1 MAVRKPPH
9 ACGEYTGA
17 IILHQNIQETPPRMW
32 GIPYRVACASS
43 PGRNTPTHVGNT
55 TLIPMGTKE
64 DPETPP
70 RMWGRLNTTAVKQT
84 TTRNTPTHVGKT
96 SRSSLMIPSA
106 QKHPHACGEDL
117 CEQHSGYFIEEPPP
131 RMWGR
136 LRMVSGMHCHGGNT
150 PTHVGKTNACEGW
163 GAYSGNTPTHVGKTP
178 AYCVQRRIKTPDL
191 R

>member
-117 CEQHSGYFIEEPPP
+117 AIIFDDPVCPETPP

-136 LRMVSGMHCHGGNT
+136 PLRTAFRLFHRRT
-150 PTHVGKTNACEGW
+150 P
-163 GAYSGNTPTHVGKTP
+163 PTHVGKTP
-178 AYCVQRRIKTPDL
+178 DG
-191 R
+191 

>member
-1 MAVRKPPH
+1 MSLAPH
-9 ACGEYTGA
+9 H
-17 IILHQNIQETPPRMW
+17 L
-32 GIPYRVACASS
+32 V
-43 PGRNTPTHVGNT
+43 
-55 TLIPMGTKE
+55 
-64 DPETPP
+64 ETPP

-117 CEQHSGYFIEEPPP
+117 CEQHSGYFIEETPP

-150 PTHVGKTNACEGW
+150 PTHVGKTSSAAGDPRFDEKHPHACGEDWVLVWKGVCGLETPPRMW
-163 GAYSGNTPTHVGKTP
+163 GRLRFMIAPPPKCGNTPTHVGKTP